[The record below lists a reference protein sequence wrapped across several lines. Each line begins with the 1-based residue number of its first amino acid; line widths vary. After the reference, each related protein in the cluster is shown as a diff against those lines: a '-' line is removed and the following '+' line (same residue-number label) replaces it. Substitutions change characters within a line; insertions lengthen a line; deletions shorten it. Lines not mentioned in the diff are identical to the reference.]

1 MPKVELE
8 RAGPEKREVFANL
21 FQLYVHDFTELW
33 TDLDRG
39 YLDETGLYPPYDK
52 LDSYWSGDP
61 RREPLLIR
69 ADGRLAGF
77 ALINDYA
84 NSQQPCDYSMAEFFV
99 ARKYRGCGV
108 AEAAANLAFK
118 ARPGQWD
125 VAVTRRNLGAQVFWR
140 RFAASVAAGP
150 VDDIDQ
156 NDEHWNGLI
165 LRFRI
170 A

>member
-8 RAGPEKREVFANL
+8 PAGPEKRATIANL

-33 TDLDRG
+33 IDLDRG
-39 YLDETGLYPPYDK
+39 YLEETGLYPGYDP

-61 RREPLLIR
+61 KREPFLIR
-69 ADGRLAGF
+69 ADGRVAGF

-84 NSQQPCDYSMAEFFV
+84 NSGQPTDYSMAEFFV
-99 ARKYRGCGV
+99 ARKYRGTGV
-108 AEAAANLAFK
+108 AQEAATLAFK

-125 VAVTRRNLGAQVFWR
+125 VAVTRRNLGAQAFWR
-140 RFAASVAAGP
+140 RFAATVADGP

-156 NDEHWNGLI
+156 DDERWNGLI
-165 LRFRI
+165 LRFRV